1 MRPNTTLR
9 AWRENRQTLGSWL
22 SFANTQVAEVMAHFD
37 FDWLCVDMQHGLI
50 DYTDLCNMLPAISTT
65 NTIPLVRVPWNEPYV
80 IMKALDAGAYG
91 VIVPMINTPEDAKR
105 AVAACKYPPAGERS
119 YGPARALLY
128 GGSDYAQYANDEIA
142 VILMIETEQGLAN
155 VEQIAA
161 TQGVDCLFIGPS
173 DLALAVGLRPGQ
185 GAGTPAFEE
194 AVDRIVSACRENRVA
209 VGGYTHTA
217 AIAKQYLER
226 GFQMVDLMNDSRFL
240 LSGVTS
246 ALDAVKE
253 VRESA
258 DRSTPQVY

>member
-22 SFANTQVAEVMAHFD
+22 SLANTQLAEVMANFE

-65 NTIPLVRVPWNEPYV
+65 STIPLVRVPWNEPYV

-91 VIVPMINTPEDAKR
+91 VIVPMINTREDAER
-105 AVAACKYPPAGERS
+105 AVAACKYPPNGERS
-119 YGPARALLY
+119 YGPSRAQIY
-128 GGSDYAQYANDEIA
+128 AGSDYARHANDEIA

-161 TQGVDCLFIGPS
+161 VEGVDCLFIGPS
-173 DLALAVGLRPGQ
+173 DLALAVGLEPGQ
-185 GAGTPAFEE
+185 GAGKPAFEQ
-194 AVDRIVSACRENRVA
+194 AVDRIASACRENRIA

-217 AIAKQYLER
+217 EIARQYLER

-240 LSGVTS
+240 VSGIRS
-246 ALDAVKE
+246 ALEVVKA

-258 DRSTPQVY
+258 HRKAPEVY